1 MTPIKSIA
9 VVAMLAMSSSAALA
23 QTATPSPDTAT
34 EPGAASPAPTT
45 NAPAEKMA
53 PPSEAITSPEAPSTA
68 AAPDDAKPST
78 AAVTDEAKPSDME
91 TTLSQSP
98 GDLPS
103 SQLVGATVY
112 NSADENIGEVE
123 DLIISSNGSVSAV
136 VIGVGGFLG
145 LGEKMI
151 AMPYNALTAEQGDNN
166 SLKIK
171 VEGTKESLKSMP
183 AYQYS
188 S

>member
-1 MTPIKSIA
+1 MTPMKSIA

-23 QTATPSPDTAT
+23 QTATPPAEPNAT
-34 EPGAASPAPTT
+34 EASPSTQAP
-45 NAPAEKMA
+45 PEKMA
-53 PPSEAITSPEAPSTA
+53 PPSEAITAPERQPASE
-68 AAPDDAKPST
+68 
-78 AAVTDEAKPSDME
+78 AVTDSGKSPETTAAPSPSEMD

-112 NSADENIGEVE
+112 NSANENIGEVE

-145 LGEKMI
+145 LGEKI
-151 AMPYNALTAEQGDNN
+151 VAMPFNALSTEKGDNN

-183 AYQYS
+183 DYKYS